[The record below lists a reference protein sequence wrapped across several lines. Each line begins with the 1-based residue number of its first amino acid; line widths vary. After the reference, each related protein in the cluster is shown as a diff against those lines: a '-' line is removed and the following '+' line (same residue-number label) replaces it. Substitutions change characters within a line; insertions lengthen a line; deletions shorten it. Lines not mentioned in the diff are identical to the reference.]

1 MSAESLFTSQ
11 SGAADWEKTENPQA
25 YGMTPYVYTNPE
37 PRRHEL
43 GLVAGN
49 NVSQIAGNMI
59 DLESDLR
66 GITRPNTFAPWKKY
80 QPPQPEEKTI
90 VRENVKTSLVIDKT
104 PVHLP
109 EYQMWAY
116 PAIYAPKPLKTETCG
131 TPQKY

>member
-1 MSAESLFTSQ
+1 MSADSLFSSQ
-11 SGAADWEKTENPQA
+11 SGAADWERTENPQA

-43 GLVAGN
+43 GLIAGN

-104 PVHLP
+104 PVHLAD
-109 EYQMWAY
+109 YQMWAY
-116 PAIYAPKPLKTETCG
+116 PAIYAPKPLKTETCA